1 MNKKLLHAPACLLAG
16 LLLMAVPAHAAS
28 VSVTSGVGDTLV
40 NSAGLN
46 LDASFTFQIGSFV
59 SGFTPDVLNVS
70 LWEANWKPFAQATAP
85 AVNGWN
91 TTARYFSS
99 GAEFQV
105 GGTSSAGLGPVTFSQ
120 GEQLYLWVFDTRAIS
135 ATAEWAL
142 VTNNSTDGNAAD
154 NWVLPNP
161 SDLTAGVGDFLLG
174 SASVSVVGGANNNYG
189 GGTITN
195 PLGSF
200 QLQTALIPVPEPGA
214 AMLLAITGV
223 LVTLKR
229 RRHSS
234 RRTNV

>member
-1 MNKKLLHAPACLLAG
+1 MNRILLHASACLLAG
-16 LLLMAVPAHAAS
+16 LLLFTLPARAAS

-85 AVNGWN
+85 SVNGWN

-120 GEQLYLWVFDTRAIS
+120 GEQLYLWVFDTRSIS

-174 SASVSVVGGANNNYG
+174 TATVAVVGGANDDYG
-189 GGTITN
+189 GGTITT
-195 PLGSF
+195 PLANF
-200 QLQTALIPVPEPGA
+200 HLQTALVPVPEPGA
-214 AMLLAITGV
+214 AMLLGITGV
-223 LVTLKR
+223 LVCLRRKR
-229 RRHSS
+229 KVSPD
-234 RRTNV
+234 V